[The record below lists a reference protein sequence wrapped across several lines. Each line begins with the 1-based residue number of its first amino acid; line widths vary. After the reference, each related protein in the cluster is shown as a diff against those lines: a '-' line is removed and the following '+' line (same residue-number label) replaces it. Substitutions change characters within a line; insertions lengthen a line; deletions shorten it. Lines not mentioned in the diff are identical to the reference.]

1 MKRITLLL
9 IAAAL
14 MWPLPAYSQLAAPQV
29 TVHATVADEPT
40 ADTPVLLAG
49 ARFVMPLADSAG
61 ARLENLCWVE
71 QAADGKLS
79 IRTIYVVSGKLAEAL
94 YALTPHDGPIPAPIP
109 TPTPTPTPDPQPSN
123 VVAVYLIHESA
134 DGTPPLTV
142 LKADLAWKEALDA
155 NNVRWLIADDDAA
168 EKSLP
173 NVVALAR
180 KQGLPAVV
188 WGGANGLG
196 ASKPCPATPAEMLAL
211 LREIGAVK

>member
-1 MKRITLLL
+1 MKRLPLLL

-14 MWPLPAYSQLAAPQV
+14 VWPLPAYAQLAAPQV
-29 TVHATVADEPT
+29 TIHATVADEPT

-94 YALTPHDGPIPAPIP
+94 YDLTPHDGPI
-109 TPTPTPTPDPQPSN
+109 PDPQPSN

-134 DGTPPLTV
+134 DGTPPLTT
-142 LKADLAWKEALDA
+142 LKATLAWKEALDA

-173 NVVALAR
+173 NVVAIAR

-188 WGGANGLG
+188 WVDSAGLG
-196 ASKPCPATPAEMLAL
+196 ASKPCPVTPAEMLAL
-211 LREIGAVK
+211 LREIGAAK